1 MSLNTIVRMSQS
13 QSLIARVAACAAE
26 LGNSTPQTWA
36 GNNILPLVATA
47 GASLQSAWDAAATSV
62 NVNPD
67 TGQRDDIITDAMI
80 NTAVSNLKAKQ
91 LGTQGW
97 PAS

>member
-1 MSLNTIVRMSQS
+1 MSLNTVVKMSQS

-26 LGNSTPQTWA
+26 LGNSSPQVWA
-36 GNNILPLVATA
+36 GNNILTLVATA
-47 GASLQSAWDAAATSV
+47 SASLQTAWDAADTSI

-97 PAS
+97 PTA

>member
-47 GASLQSAWDAAATSV
+47 GVSLQSAWDAAATSV